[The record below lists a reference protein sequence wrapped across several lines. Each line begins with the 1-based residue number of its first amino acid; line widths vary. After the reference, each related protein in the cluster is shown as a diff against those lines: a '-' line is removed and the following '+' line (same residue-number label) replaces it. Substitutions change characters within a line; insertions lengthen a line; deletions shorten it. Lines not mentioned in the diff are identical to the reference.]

1 MKTFSKLALAVLASF
16 ALAAAAFACDKEG
29 TDKTAAKAGGCP
41 HAAAAAAKAEGGCPH
56 AAALAAKAEGGCA
69 HQAADT
75 ASADKDAGCSHG
87 AAASAVLA
95 KYADEAGGC
104 PMHSKATEAQR
115 AALLKGEKITLTGY
129 VVCAS
134 CDLKAE
140 KACRSVFKAEDGQ
153 LYAIVGND
161 AFEKLAAVTMH
172 GEKRVEIIGTTAKD
186 AGQPLVLLSSYKLV
200 G

>member
-1 MKTFSKLALAVLASF
+1 
-16 ALAAAAFACDKEG
+16 
-29 TDKTAAKAGGCP
+29 
-41 HAAAAAAKAEGGCPH
+41 AAAAAAKAEGGCPP

-87 AAASAVLA
+87 TAASAVLA

-104 PMHSKATEAQR
+104 TMHSKATEAQR
-115 AALLKGEKITLTGY
+115 AALLKGEKVTLTGY

-161 AFEKLAAVTMH
+161 AFEKLAEITRH
-172 GEKRVEIIGTTAKD
+172 GEKKVEIVGTAAKD
-186 AGQPLVLLSSYKLV
+186 ANESLVLLSSYKLP